1 MLIGYARPSAE
12 DPVCEN
18 QIAQLKN
25 AGCQEIYV
33 EEHASP
39 KKRIRLY
46 EMLEQAV
53 PGDKIIVSKLY
64 TLGDSTRHLVELL
77 DTMQARNLSL
87 LSMREEIDTA
97 NEKQYPFQKILHCLA
112 DFQSDAISEKTR
124 AGLSAARE
132 KGAVSGRPRKA
143 DENVKKAIE
152 MYESKQYSL
161 ADIKE
166 KTGISKS
173 TLYRYL
179 EN

>member
-18 QIAQLKN
+18 QVAQLKN
-25 AGCQEIYV
+25 AGCQDIYI

-39 KKRIRLY
+39 KKRTRLY
-46 EMLEQAV
+46 EVLELAGS
-53 PGDKIIVSKLY
+53 GDKIIVSKLY
-64 TLGDSTRHLVELL
+64 TLADSTRHLVDLL
-77 DTMQARNLSL
+77 DKMEAKGLSL
-87 LSMREEIDTA
+87 LSIFEGIDTA
-97 NEKQYPFQKILHCLA
+97 NEQQYPFQKILHCLA

-124 AGLSAARE
+124 AGMSAAKE